1 MVTNKHVPKTTV
13 RSKKY
18 YFQAEA
24 KLQTVFI
31 DTFYD
36 VTPSKKQTDKF
47 NEYTQKLWSFA
58 NKVEPFDM
66 KDIEEALTELAQQA

>member
-1 MVTNKHVPKTTV
+1 MQ
-13 RSKKY
+13 SKKVANSTHKDY
-18 YFQAEA
+18 LQYEA

-47 NEYTQKLWSFA
+47 NEYTNKLWSFA
-58 NKVEPFDM
+58 NEVEPFDM
-66 KDIEEALTELAQQA
+66 KDIEEALTELAQQV